1 MTARAQSPLLMAALL
16 SALLAALL
24 LAWSPGVSA
33 QSAELN
39 GDMIDPVD
47 PDEGPATAYYRWID
61 GSGRI
66 QYTDFEPVG
75 VPSELIPLTPEVD
88 EDAPMLSVSTAE
100 TPSDPF
106 NDQDQQVVPIEH
118 IGPCADAR
126 RQLGILHAALPDHDV
141 RAGMVPFNVVPSGP
155 GRFHR
160 ATSGEIIVESGPGEL
175 RRVLS
180 STDLPVVES
189 DDIDSVQ
196 WGKLVINLNN
206 ALNALSGL
214 TLKQQLLDRSW
225 RRLMADQMDE
235 ALAVLKAAGHPV
247 ASTTPLP
254 AWMTPHILR
263 LPTPLFSRIAARMIR
278 IDPSARTSMAYDVQA
293 GRETEIDSLQG
304 EIIRLGEKS
313 GVQTPICQRVRT
325 LIEQGR
331 ELRNE
336 IDKANT

>member
-1 MTARAQSPLLMAALL
+1 MKIVIAGAGSIGCYCG
-16 SALLAALL
+16 ALLAYAGHDVTLL
-24 LAWSPGVSA
+24 GRARILDPIRSGGLTATDFSGMQRNIA
-33 QSAELN
+33 AADLELTQDASRM
-39 GDMIDPVD
+39 GCADLVIVTVKT
-47 PDEGPATAYYRWID
+47 GATAGMAAQIAQFAPK
-61 GSGRI
+61 SA
-66 QYTDFEPVG
+66 PV
-75 VPSELIPLTPEVD
+75 
-88 EDAPMLSVSTAE
+88 LSWQNGLENV
-100 TPSDPF
+100 
-106 NDQDQQVVPIEH
+106 
-118 IGPCADAR
+118 R
-126 RQLGILHAALPDHDV
+126 ILHAALPDHDV

-254 AWMTPHILR
+254 AWMTLHILR

-304 EIIRLGEKS
+304 EIIRLGEKN

-325 LIEQGR
+325 LIKQSQSDALRPEQITR
-331 ELRNE
+331 
-336 IDKANT
+336 